1 MKKMNFKEKLN
12 QITAFVFDVDGVLT
26 NGNILLLPS
35 GDMVRSMNTKDG
47 YAMQLAVKKGY
58 QIGIITGG
66 KDQMVVERLKG
77 LSITDVY
84 LNSSNK
90 IADYND
96 FLALYNLK
104 DENVVFMGDD
114 IPDVPV
120 LKRAGLPCCPKD
132 SAPEVRNLV
141 SYVSPKKGG
150 KGCVRDI
157 IEQTLKAQGNWNDD
171 FKTKSV

>member
-1 MKKMNFKEKLN
+1 MKMNFKEKLN

-26 NGNILLLPS
+26 DGNILLLPT

-77 LSITDVY
+77 LAITDVY
-84 LNSSNK
+84 LNSSDK
-90 IADYND
+90 IVDYDN

-104 DENVVFMGDD
+104 DENVMYMGDD

-120 LKRAGLPCCPKD
+120 LQRVGLPCCPKN
-132 SAPEVRNLV
+132 SASEVRNV
-141 SYVSPKKGG
+141 VDYVSPFEGG

-171 FKTKSV
+171 FKTQSV